1 MASSLSL
8 NRTRKVPAE
17 DTAAFGAIAERFRRG
32 GALERAVSLC
42 REGLQKFPDHVSAR
56 VTLGWSLLD
65 LGKYDEARL
74 ELEQVLRRAPDN
86 LAAIRG
92 LAELHD
98 RFEHTLN
105 LPMDGPGQ
113 WPPPPEATDHIA
125 DDPIAANPLAL
136 SVDASDPAEVEF
148 APAELGIPIWSP
160 APAAFSESA
169 IDVDSEPEVVVHAAP
184 APGAPPVAA
193 VSVPVPP
200 PMTAVASPA
209 AAVGAG
215 MSSVREIEMTPA
227 SDWAGISA
235 ATAGESA
242 TVEIDSAESGVAFA
256 GGDTTAADDAEIA
269 ALIAEAE
276 SLESAADLTA
286 PAGAHAPA
294 DLSLDTS
301 APMDADD
308 LALELSVAADA
319 SDDVDL
325 PLVLDAVAP
334 QYAGEAPEAEL
345 AGEIVVQA
353 GSVEWAGPAAEL
365 APAGPDIDVQAEAA
379 AVVEETAAAP
389 ALLVEAALE
398 IAPSEASAAIEE
410 VPVELAAS
418 VSTVVEEEHVEPASS
433 LIDQGPSFELTAF
446 TPTDVAA
453 EDEPAAVE
461 AVAASVDESLAPVL
475 PFHIVPVH
483 PALPALERLLAQVQT
498 RRSQLMAQSVA

>member
-113 WPPPPEATDHIA
+113 WPPPPEATAHIA
-125 DDPIAANPLAL
+125 DEPAVIAAEC
-136 SVDASDPAEVEF
+136 DPADVEF

-160 APAAFSESA
+160 TAPAAIVEA
-169 IDVDSEPEVVVHAAP
+169 VLDEDVEPEPEIVVHAAP
-184 APGAPPVAA
+184 GPVAPAAAAVPAPVPPPVAA
-193 VSVPVPP
+193 VSAPAP
-200 PMTAVASPA
+200 PMAATASTA

-215 MSSVREIEMTPA
+215 MSSMREIEMSPA
-227 SDWAGISA
+227 SEWAGISA
-235 ATAGESA
+235 APAAESA
-242 TVEIDSAESGVAFA
+242 TIEMEPAAGAAASGGTDAV
-256 GGDTTAADDAEIA
+256 ADDDSEIA

-276 SLESAADLTA
+276 SLESAADLIRPPTT
-286 PAGAHAPA
+286 GAIT
-294 DLSLDTS
+294 DV
-301 APMDADD
+301 DD
-308 LALELSVAADA
+308 VALNETGFEFNDPALELSVAADA

-325 PLVLDAVAP
+325 PLVLDAVS
-334 QYAGEAPEAEL
+334 PELADTAEMAE
-345 AGEIVVQA
+345 AGEIIVQA
-353 GSVEWAGPAAEL
+353 GATDAADPSAELSVAEPQAEFVAEAAPAFEPGVVAPETVAEETSEL
-365 APAGPDIDVQAEAA
+365 APSV
-379 AVVEETAAAP
+379 
-389 ALLVEAALE
+389 
-398 IAPSEASAAIEE
+398 IEE
-410 VPVELAAS
+410 
-418 VSTVVEEEHVEPASS
+418 
-433 LIDQGPSFELTAF
+433 GPFFELTAF
-446 TPTDVAA
+446 TPPEVAETDDDAA
-453 EDEPAAVE
+453 GVD
-461 AVAASVDESLAPVL
+461 AVAAAIDESIAPVL
-475 PFHIVPVH
+475 PFHVAPVH
-483 PALPALERLLAQVQT
+483 PALPRLERLLAQVQT

>member
-113 WPPPPEATDHIA
+113 WPPPPEATAHIA
-125 DDPIAANPLAL
+125 DEPAAIAAE
-136 SVDASDPAEVEF
+136 SDPADVEF

-160 APAAFSESA
+160 TAPAAMVEA
-169 IDVDSEPEVVVHAAP
+169 VLDEDVEPEPEIVVHVAHAPVAPPAAAVP
-184 APGAPPVAA
+184 APVPPPVAA
-193 VSVPVPP
+193 VSAPAP
-200 PMTAVASPA
+200 PMTATASPA

-215 MSSVREIEMTPA
+215 MSSMREIEMSPA
-227 SDWAGISA
+227 SEWAGISA
-235 ATAGESA
+235 APAAESA
-242 TVEIDSAESGVAFA
+242 TIEIEPAAVAAAFA
-256 GGDTTAADDAEIA
+256 GTDAVADDDAEIA

-276 SLESAADLTA
+276 SLESAADLIRPQAT
-286 PAGAHAPA
+286 GAITDVDDVA
-294 DLSLDTS
+294 LDES
-301 APMDADD
+301 GFEFNDP
-308 LALELSVAADA
+308 ALELSVAADA

-325 PLVLDAVAP
+325 PLVLDAVGSELADT
-334 QYAGEAPEAEL
+334 AETAE
-345 AGEIVVQA
+345 AGEIIVQA
-353 GSVEWAGPAAEL
+353 GAVEVADRSAEL
-365 APAGPDIDVQAEAA
+365 SLAEPQAEFVAEAA
-379 AVVEETAAAP
+379 AAVEPGVVAPEAVTEETIE
-389 ALLVEAALE
+389 L
-398 IAPSEASAAIEE
+398 APSVDEE
-410 VPVELAAS
+410 
-418 VSTVVEEEHVEPASS
+418 
-433 LIDQGPSFELTAF
+433 GPSFELTAF
-446 TPTDVAA
+446 TPPEVGETD
-453 EDEPAAVE
+453 DDAVGVD
-461 AVAASVDESLAPVL
+461 AVAAAIDESIAPVL
-475 PFHIVPVH
+475 PFHVPPVH
-483 PALPALERLLAQVQT
+483 PALPRLERLLAQVQT

>member
-1 MASSLSL
+1 MATSLSL

-125 DDPIAANPLAL
+125 DDPIAASPLAFVAGE
-136 SVDASDPAEVEF
+136 SDAGDVEF

-160 APAAFSESA
+160 ATAAATADPVVE
-169 IDVDSEPEVVVHAAP
+169 IDPEPEVVVYASP
-184 APGAPPVAA
+184 APVAPPVAA
-193 VSVPVPP
+193 VSAPGPVPAPASAPP
-200 PMTAVASPA
+200 PMMAAASPA

-215 MSSVREIEMTPA
+215 MSSVREIEMSPA
-227 SDWAGISA
+227 SGWAGISA
-235 ATAGESA
+235 AP
-242 TVEIDSAESGVAFA
+242 SAESASVEIEQAEGAVAFA
-256 GGDTTAADDAEIA
+256 GGDSAEADDAEIA

-276 SLESAADLTA
+276 SLESAADFSTPVAADALA
-286 PAGAHAPA
+286 DFSMEPAGT
-294 DLSLDTS
+294 LDVED
-301 APMDADD
+301 P
-308 LALELSVAADA
+308 ALELSVATDA

-325 PLVLDAVAP
+325 PLVIGTVTPQFDDAVEAED
-334 QYAGEAPEAEL
+334 AGEL
-345 AGEIVVQA
+345 IVQA
-353 GSVEWAGPAAEL
+353 GSTDSAAPSAEVALAEPQMEFGVEAPAAVE
-365 APAGPDIDVQAEAA
+365 PAGQDDD
-379 AVVEETAAAP
+379 
-389 ALLVEAALE
+389 
-398 IAPSEASAAIEE
+398 
-410 VPVELAAS
+410 VELAQGVAPI
-418 VSTVVEEEHVEPASS
+418 VDA
-433 LIDQGPSFELTAF
+433 GPSFELTPFA
-446 TPTDVAA
+446 PSDVMASDEPSAVEPVAA
-453 EDEPAAVE
+453 AF
-461 AVAASVDESLAPVL
+461 DESMAPVL
-475 PFHIVPVH
+475 PFHVAQVH
-483 PALPALERLLAQVQT
+483 PALPALERLLAQVQN

>member
-113 WPPPPEATDHIA
+113 WPPPPEATAHIA
-125 DDPIAANPLAL
+125 DEPAVIGT
-136 SVDASDPAEVEF
+136 ASDPADVEF

-160 APAAFSESA
+160 TTPAAIGEA
-169 IDVDSEPEVVVHAAP
+169 VLDEDVELEPEIVVHVAP
-184 APGAPPVAA
+184 APVTPPAAA
-193 VSVPVPP
+193 VPAPVPP
-200 PMTAVASPA
+200 PAAAVSAPAPPMTATASTA

-215 MSSVREIEMTPA
+215 MSSMREIEMSPT
-227 SDWAGISA
+227 SEWAGIPA
-235 ATAGESA
+235 APAAESA
-242 TVEIDSAESGVAFA
+242 TIEIEPAAGAAASAGTDAVA
-256 GGDTTAADDAEIA
+256 DDDAEIA

-276 SLESAADLTA
+276 SLESAADLIRPPTTGA
-286 PAGAHAPA
+286 ITDVDDVALDESAGFEFNDP
-294 DLSLDTS
+294 
-301 APMDADD
+301 
-308 LALELSVAADA
+308 ALELSVAAEA

-334 QYAGEAPEAEL
+334 ELADTAEMADAGEIIVQAGARDEADPSAELSRAEPQAEFVAEAVTAFEPGAVAPEA
-345 AGEIVVQA
+345 V
-353 GSVEWAGPAAEL
+353 AE
-365 APAGPDIDVQAEAA
+365 D
-379 AVVEETAAAP
+379 T
-389 ALLVEAALE
+389 LE
-398 IAPSEASAAIEE
+398 RAPSVIEE
-410 VPVELAAS
+410 
-418 VSTVVEEEHVEPASS
+418 
-433 LIDQGPSFELTAF
+433 GPSFELTAF
-446 TPTDVAA
+446 TPPEVVETDDDAA
-453 EDEPAAVE
+453 GVD
-461 AVAASVDESLAPVL
+461 AVAAAIDESIAPVL
-475 PFHIVPVH
+475 PFHVVPVD
-483 PALPALERLLAQVQT
+483 PALPRLERLLAQVQS

>member
-1 MASSLSL
+1 MATSLSL

-65 LGKYDEARL
+65 LGKYDEARQ

-113 WPPPPEATDHIA
+113 WPPPPEATAHIA
-125 DDPIAANPLAL
+125 DEPAVIAE
-136 SVDASDPAEVEF
+136 SDSADVEF

-160 APAAFSESA
+160 AAPAAMVEA
-169 IDVDSEPEVVVHAAP
+169 VLDEDVEPEPEIVVHVASAPVTPPAA
-184 APGAPPVAA
+184 AVAASVAAPVAA
-193 VSVPVPP
+193 VPAP
-200 PMTAVASPA
+200 PMTAAASPA

-215 MSSVREIEMTPA
+215 MSSVREIEMSPA
-227 SDWAGISA
+227 SEWPGISA
-235 ATAGESA
+235 APAAESA
-242 TVEIDSAESGVAFA
+242 TIEIEPAAGAAAFA
-256 GGDTTAADDAEIA
+256 GTDAVAEDDADIA

-276 SLESAADLTA
+276 SLESAADLIRPPVT
-286 PAGAHAPA
+286 GAITDVDVA
-294 DLSLDTS
+294 LDES
-301 APMDADD
+301 ASFEFNDP
-308 LALELSVAADA
+308 ALELSVAADA

-334 QYAGEAPEAEL
+334 DLADSAEVAD
-345 AGEIVVQA
+345 AGEIIVQA
-353 GSVEWAGPAAEL
+353 AATDVADRPAEQSLVEPQTECVAG
-365 APAGPDIDVQAEAA
+365 AA
-379 AVVEETAAAP
+379 AAFEPGVVAP
-389 ALLVEAALE
+389 DV
-398 IAPSEASAAIEE
+398 APGDAIEQ
-410 VPVELAAS
+410 
-418 VSTVVEEEHVEPASS
+418 ASS
-433 LIDQGPSFELTAF
+433 VIEEGPSFELTAF
-446 TPTDVAA
+446 TPRELDETD
-453 EDEPAAVE
+453 DD
-461 AVAASVDESLAPVL
+461 AVAADAVAEALDESIAPVL
-475 PFHIVPVH
+475 PFHVAPVH
-483 PALPALERLLAQVQT
+483 PALPRLERLLAQVQT

>member
-1 MASSLSL
+1 MATSLSL

-113 WPPPPEATDHIA
+113 WPPPPEATAHIA
-125 DDPIAANPLAL
+125 DEPAVIAPE
-136 SVDASDPAEVEF
+136 SDSADVEF

-160 APAAFSESA
+160 AAPAANVDAVLDE
-169 IDVDSEPEVVVHAAP
+169 DVEPEPEIVLPVAPP
-184 APGAPPVAA
+184 APLRA
-193 VSVPVPP
+193 
-200 PMTAVASPA
+200 TASPA

-215 MSSVREIEMTPA
+215 MSSVREIEMSP
-227 SDWAGISA
+227 SSEWAGVSA
-235 ATAGESA
+235 APAAESA
-242 TVEIDSAESGVAFA
+242 TIEIEPAAGAAAFA
-256 GGDTTAADDAEIA
+256 GTAALADDDAEIA

-276 SLESAADLTA
+276 SLESAADLIRPQA
-286 PAGAHAPA
+286 AGAMA
-294 DLSLDTS
+294 DVDVALDES
-301 APMDADD
+301 AGLDADD
-308 LALELSVAADA
+308 PALELSVAADA
-319 SDDVDL
+319 SGDVDL

-334 QYAGEAPEAEL
+334 ELADSAEMAD
-345 AGEIVVQA
+345 AGEIIVQA
-353 GSVEWAGPAAEL
+353 GATDVAEPAAEL
-365 APAGPDIDVQAEAA
+365 SLTEPQTEFVAEAA
-379 AVVEETAAAP
+379 TAFEPGVVAPEVVTEVVAEAIEPATFETATSDAATIE
-389 ALLVEAALE
+389 AVAIETVAIEAVTSEAVTIDTEAVEAA
-398 IAPSEASAAIEE
+398 PSVIEE
-410 VPVELAAS
+410 
-418 VSTVVEEEHVEPASS
+418 
-433 LIDQGPSFELTAF
+433 GPSFELTAF
-446 TPTDVAA
+446 TPP
-453 EDEPAAVE
+453 EMEEPADDAVVVD
-461 AVAASVDESLAPVL
+461 AVAAALDESIAPVL
-475 PFHIVPVH
+475 PFHLAPVH
-483 PALPALERLLAQVQT
+483 PALPRLERLLAQVQA